1 MKKDGSC
8 LGLYFHVRIL
18 WSRSFTDLL
27 LSFDSLTG
35 VFSALV
41 DVYFLFVT
49 VSNFRLVIAR
59 EGRGTK
65 QGSLTKVEGRR
76 DGRKGGK

>member
-1 MKKDGSC
+1 M
-8 LGLYFHVRIL
+8 
-18 WSRSFTDLL
+18 DLL
-27 LSFDSLTG
+27 LSFDSPTG
-35 VFSALV
+35 VFSALIAH

-76 DGRKGGK
+76 RDRKKGGK